1 MPWWF
6 VGSLTISFGSVTLT
20 FSGFGFQKWVLVSKG
35 NSGIVDH
42 FKVME
47 KKKDRSLGQQ
57 MFWRD

>member
-47 KKKDRSLGQQ
+47 KKKDRSLG
-57 MFWRD
+57 R